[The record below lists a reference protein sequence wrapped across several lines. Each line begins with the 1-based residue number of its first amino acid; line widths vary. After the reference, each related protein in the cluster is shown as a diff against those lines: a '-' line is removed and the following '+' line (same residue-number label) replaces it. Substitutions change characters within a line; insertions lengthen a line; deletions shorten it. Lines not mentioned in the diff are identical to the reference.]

1 VRVAL
6 SALAVV
12 TAAGEGSAPAPALR
26 GADTEASLAAAVR
39 GLQCAS
45 FGCPQSFVP
54 GNACQ
59 CNADCREHG
68 NCCPDAGACPPAPAA
83 PVPAPTEAPA
93 LAPAKG
99 QASSAETFS
108 FYVYRTQ
115 SDASYPPL
123 NVNAANLEGAMW
135 YLQHEVMTQEPPK
148 FGITRVLRY
157 KVSTKAPQRL
167 LDVGVNFGVRFAY
180 DSGECTGPGDCEE
193 MYQRYGYFVGC
204 NNFEAMYPYPTEK
217 TAFPGGIWYSFP
229 GNGTSQCSSPTG
241 ADDCT
246 YSYSWPPEEIRLDE
260 LEKANGGHAA
270 FWADAD
276 SEAAATR
283 KVQAAAALFQ
293 EQYPDSEALATPA
306 CDFDYGKFWA

>member
-1 VRVAL
+1 M
-6 SALAVV
+6 
-12 TAAGEGSAPAPALR
+12 G
-26 GADTEASLAAAVR
+26 
-39 GLQCAS
+39 
-45 FGCPQSFVP
+45 
-54 GNACQ
+54 
-59 CNADCREHG
+59 
-68 NCCPDAGACPPAPAA
+68 
-83 PVPAPTEAPA
+83 
-93 LAPAKG
+93 
-99 QASSAETFS
+99 
-108 FYVYRTQ
+108 
-115 SDASYPPL
+115 
-123 NVNAANLEGAMW
+123 
-135 YLQHEVMTQEPPK
+135 PK

-193 MYQRYGYFVGC
+193 MYRRYGYFVGC

-293 EQYPDSEALATPA
+293 EQYPDSEALAAPA
-306 CDFDYGKFWA
+306 CDFDYGKFWVCPQWALVCRACGASRLPSRSVKLQNFTLRWPKIARTAARFFFATTTPRARCFGSAGRAPAHATHR